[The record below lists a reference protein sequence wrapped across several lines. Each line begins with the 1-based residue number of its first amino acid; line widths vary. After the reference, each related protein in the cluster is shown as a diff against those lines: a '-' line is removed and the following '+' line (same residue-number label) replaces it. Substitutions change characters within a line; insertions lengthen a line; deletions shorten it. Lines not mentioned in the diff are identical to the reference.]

1 MASTSISGP
10 PSNSVGNVCTVKRE
24 TGIDLEQHRRQGH
37 WPFHSQCLECAP
49 SGPAHCASQLLC
61 LCCPP
66 PPCLSCASLNVLP
79 CGARVIVL
87 SLCSCGLA
95 VSLGICAP
103 RCACAGSVVSR
114 VVCPPLLWFRSLSF
128 LPPLP
133 RGWSCVRPG
142 PACTPVCWC
151 LPLGIC
157 CICDGPVALLHA
169 WSVVKL
175 CYPSVIRFMAT
186 KATSPVWGFHPLH
199 HVTGD
204 VGELSL
210 AILRYSSC

>member
-1 MASTSISGP
+1 MSAVLVCLSVDVAGTLVLL
-10 PSNSVGNVCTVKRE
+10 NSFCV
-24 TGIDLEQHRRQGH
+24 
-37 WPFHSQCLECAP
+37 SCLVLLHAPAIFCPHFIVPP
-49 SGPAHCASQLLC
+49 SGPAHCASQLFC

-151 LPLGIC
+151 LPLGIW
-157 CICDGPVALLHA
+157 LH
-169 WSVVKL
+169 L
-175 CYPSVIRFMAT
+175 
-186 KATSPVWGFHPLH
+186 
-199 HVTGD
+199 
-204 VGELSL
+204 
-210 AILRYSSC
+210 